1 MQMQTKKANKQIG
14 VVAGILEQNNQYL
27 LCQRPKGKIC
37 ENFWEFPG
45 GKIEPNETPLDAIC
59 RELSEELKITIN
71 RQKTYFWFC
80 KDFVYT
86 HAAVKLHFFR
96 ISQWQGEIT
105 LENAE
110 HQALSWQ
117 SKEFLQ
123 PTVSPLLPA
132 NFEII
137 KALALPEIALIC
149 ENSADKIIA
158 FLENLKNQQNQQNQQ
173 FLIIFRE
180 KSTKIFG
187 EKIRKLQDF
196 YQQLQRLNLLENII
210 FSINISNEQDLQL
223 FSQIP
228 QNFSISAH
236 LSADFFINHQNSLP
250 EIKQKYSLLWL
261 GVSTHTAEDL
271 AKIKEINQRQNQ
283 NQTIIDYAFLSPI
296 FPTKTHPE
304 ISAEATLGIKNFKN
318 LVKNFATTPIFAL
331 GGLSL
336 QKDLENI
343 KTAGGHGIATIS
355 GI

>member
-1 MQMQTKKANKQIG
+1 MQVNNQQIR
-14 VVAGILEQNNQYL
+14 VVAGILEQDNQYL

-59 RELSEELKITIN
+59 RELSEELKIKIDRKNTH
-71 RQKTYFWFC
+71 FWFC
-80 KDFVYT
+80 KDFVYP
-86 HAAVKLHFFR
+86 HGAVKLHFFR

-105 LENAE
+105 LKNAE

-117 SKEFLQ
+117 SKNSLQ
-123 PTVSPLLPA
+123 PSVSPLLPA
-132 NFEII
+132 NFGVI
-137 KALALPEIALIC
+137 KALTLPEIALIC

-158 FLENLKNQQNQQNQQ
+158 FLKNLKNQK

-180 KSTKIFG
+180 KSTKIFD
-187 EKIRKLQDF
+187 EKIHKLQNF

-228 QNFSISAH
+228 QNIASAH
-236 LSADFFINHQNSLP
+236 LSSDFFTNHQNSLH

-271 AKIKEINQRQNQ
+271 EKISKINQ

-296 FPTKTHPE
+296 FPTQTHPE
-304 ISAEATLGIKNFKN
+304 ILAEKTLGIKKFQN
-318 LVKNFATTPIFAL
+318 LVENFATTPIFAL
-331 GGLSL
+331 GGLSIR
-336 QKDLENI
+336 KDLESIQNV
-343 KTAGGHGIATIS
+343 GGHGIATIS
-355 GI
+355 GIF